1 MATALRPV
9 SHDDRLSLVEHLT
22 ELRVRIVIC
31 LLAFLATTA
40 LCLAENQR
48 VLDILNKP
56 LEQTVHAGTKD
67 PIMQGAR
74 WDQLVSEWMLSDA
87 ALQRQAAGSVDDTS
101 LRAAMLAHAEQ
112 AERISK
118 LVPPI
123 QKRKPVT
130 LGVSEPFMQTLKI

>member
-1 MATALRPV
+1 MATTLRPV

-48 VLDILNKP
+48 VLDTLNKP

-87 ALQRQAAGSVDDTS
+87 ALQRQGGGAGGGHP
-101 LRAAMLAHAEQ
+101 RRPAGGA
-112 AERISK
+112 
-118 LVPPI
+118 
-123 QKRKPVT
+123 
-130 LGVSEPFMQTLKI
+130 